1 MKINPSATENG
12 TSRSRLS
19 VRHRFAALA
28 IAVGL
33 LVPLAGAPASAASAD
48 ARPQTATSSGWIAV
62 DFGTQA
68 WSDCPAGY
76 ACLWTGLNAT
86 GTMFILA
93 SCGPYVP
100 LPSEMNNT
108 LDSVRNRGGGTIRLF
123 DNASGTG
130 TPLQSIWN
138 NSKNVNL
145 ATSARNKASSLRVDC
160 Q

>member
-1 MKINPSATENG
+1 MNITPTAAENG
-12 TSRSRLS
+12 LSRPRLS

-28 IAVGL
+28 VAVGL
-33 LVPLAGAPASAASAD
+33 LVPLAGSPASAASAD
-48 ARPQTATSSGWIAV
+48 ARPQTATSSGLTAV

-68 WSDCPAGY
+68 WGDCPAGY

-86 GTMFILA
+86 GTMYILA
-93 SCGPYVP
+93 RCEPN
-100 LPSEMNNT
+100 LAMPSGMNNNIE
-108 LDSVRNRGGGTIRLF
+108 SVRNRGGGTMRLF

-145 ATSARNKASSLRVDC
+145 ATSARNRASSLRVDC
-160 Q
+160 